1 MVHDILVCV
10 LLLIG
15 STLMLFAAI
24 GMVRFA
30 DVLCR
35 AHALT
40 KATTFGICTMLI
52 ALWVS
57 LNDDVTG
64 LKLLLVICFSM
75 LTIPLATHLIAL
87 LVYRLHKPL
96 QSSDGAAATGES
108 HRLHELEPRVTHDV
122 EGEETRSDGQGTR

>member
-1 MVHDILVCV
+1 MAHDILVCV

-40 KATTFGICTMLI
+40 KATTFGVCTMLI
-52 ALWVS
+52 ALWVG
-57 LNDDVTG
+57 LKDDVTG

-96 QSSDGAAATGES
+96 KSEEGES
-108 HRLHELEPRVTHDV
+108 EVSTSARLRKPGPIRTQLMEDTP
-122 EGEETRSDGQGTR
+122 SDGQGTR